1 MILKESFFLW
11 SNNRGVCE
19 ILESPI
25 ILKWELVIN
34 IEPATTHD
42 WDKTLLSAVAKIAE
56 PYFLVKACIT
66 TQIDLGVAAET
77 CCSIQL

>member
-1 MILKESFFLW
+1 MILKERFFLW
-11 SNNRGVCE
+11 SNDRGVCE

-25 ILKWELVIN
+25 ILQWELVVN

-42 WDKTLLSAVAKIAE
+42 WDKTLLPAVAKIAE
-56 PYFLVKACIT
+56 PYFLVRAYIA

-77 CCSIQL
+77 YCSIQL